1 MRDFAETLP
10 QVYTADDLAERAAKR
25 RAAVFALLFVLISVS
40 LSIGAI
46 ASLILAFG

>member
-1 MRDFAETLP
+1 LRHFAETLP

-25 RAAVFALLFVLISVS
+25 RAVVVGLLSVLISVA

-46 ASLILAFG
+46 VSLVLFFG